1 MIYLAPF
8 GVSMKKVAMIREEFG
23 DNSLR
28 IVKTD
33 PFQLCKIK
41 GFGFMTVDSVARKTK
56 VSLKHPLRYSGAINY
71 VLDEARVSGHL
82 FLSVDETVGQCYEL
96 LNMGCDDEVVSE
108 EEIRQ
113 AISNER
119 VESRIYVE
127 GSRVYLSYERMCEVK
142 SAKRIVSMILQEG
155 FTKIDDLDSKIDNA
169 ERTLH
174 QRLAPSQR
182 NAVKLCLSHPISIM
196 TGGPGSGKTTTL
208 RFILDIYKAAFPA
221 NEVLLAAPTGRASRR
236 MAEQTGMH
244 ASTLHSA
251 LGLVTD
257 EDSPLNDKELLSA
270 DLVVVDEF
278 SMVDMRLAYILL
290 DRIKSGAQLI
300 IVGDADQLPSV
311 GAGNVLREMIRSE
324 KVPTAVLETV
334 FRQASN
340 SRIITNAYAI
350 NHNDT
355 HLQFGDDFQF
365 LEVQNSEEA
374 AQLVIKNYLQ
384 EVSLHG
390 IEDVQILSPLRT
402 QFCMNGDALA
412 GIIADAPIK
421 MPPDEDAGHPGSV
434 VASFTAQPTADP
446 PVFSQTAT
454 APKSTQPA
462 QQQVHPPVQQ
472 SHAPAPEPPK
482 TLDEYLRV
490 MTIEQAKAVKVDFG
504 RFSGWS
510 LGEIAMKSP
519 GDLAWYVKNYS
530 GHNLALKAGATK
542 LLETVGQ
549 MAS

>member
-1 MIYLAPF
+1 MEKEPDKLLSVKGIAQKKLKAIIKSYGETKALSDLMIYLAPF

-174 QRLAPSQR
+174 QKLAPSQR

-236 MAEQTGMH
+236 MAEQTGMY

-278 SMVDMRLAYILL
+278 SMVDMRLAYTEGVMKSDLAYSFAQGSPYECGFVGLTGIPSYSQYERALEEL
-290 DRIKSGAQLI
+290 DSIGVKRINVMVDSDYQVKEEVRKARDRYIEMGA
-300 IVGDADQLPSV
+300 A
-311 GAGNVLREMIRSE
+311 AGFEM
-324 KVPTAVLETV
+324 
-334 FRQASN
+334 
-340 SRIITNAYAI
+340 
-350 NHNDT
+350 
-355 HLQFGDDFQF
+355 
-365 LEVQNSEEA
+365 
-374 AQLVIKNYLQ
+374 
-384 EVSLHG
+384 
-390 IEDVQILSPLRT
+390 
-402 QFCMNGDALA
+402 
-412 GIIADAPIK
+412 API
-421 MPPDEDAGHPGSV
+421 
-434 VASFTAQPTADP
+434 TW
-446 PVFSQTAT
+446 
-454 APKSTQPA
+454 TQK
-462 QQQVHPPVQQ
+462 Q
-472 SHAPAPEPPK
+472 K
-482 TLDEYLRV
+482 G
-490 MTIEQAKAVKVDFG
+490 VD
-504 RFSGWS
+504 
-510 LGEIAMKSP
+510 
-519 GDLAWYVKNYS
+519 DLYK
-530 GHNLALKAGATK
+530 HLFRDK
-542 LLETVGQ
+542 
-549 MAS
+549 